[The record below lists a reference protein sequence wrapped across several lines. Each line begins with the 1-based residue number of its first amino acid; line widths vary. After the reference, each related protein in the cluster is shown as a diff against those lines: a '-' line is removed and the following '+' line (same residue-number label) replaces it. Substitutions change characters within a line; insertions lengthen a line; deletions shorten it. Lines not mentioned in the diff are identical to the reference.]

1 MISVYTT
8 INDKLSLFKID
19 TDDHHVAI
27 NMTKDE
33 EGVNQL
39 VLAFIQGGKYIQN
52 TLLKA
57 GQK

>member
-19 TDDHHVAI
+19 TDDHHLAI
-27 NMTKDE
+27 IMTNAE
-33 EGVNQL
+33 EGVTQL
-39 VLAFIQGGKYIQN
+39 ALAFIEGGKYIKNSILQV
-52 TLLKA
+52 